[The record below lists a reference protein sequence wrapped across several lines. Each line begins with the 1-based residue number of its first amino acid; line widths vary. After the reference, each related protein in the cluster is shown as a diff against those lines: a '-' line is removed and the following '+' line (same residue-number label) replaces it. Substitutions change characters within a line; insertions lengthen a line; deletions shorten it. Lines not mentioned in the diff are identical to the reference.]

1 MGHQRATGD
10 NSVSLFLEIGE
21 ASLANVGGFESLVAR
36 RAPGVDA
43 P

>member
-21 ASLANVGGFESLVAR
+21 KSLADVVGFHSLIAR